1 MHHLHHQDTATESSM
16 SSSTS
21 KYISLFINL
30 RILYQQNTKTKC
42 SFEKKSFRPNFLG
55 NSNVYLSAKSRV
67 NQIPSL
73 IKSPMEFTSCCV
85 SCANK
90 LKGTISQ
97 SPSTAPMRCSRVP
110 KHLKER
116 VEQLPPASSFYLPGL
131 VPGRWWRSR
140 TGAHVIVGES
150 QNSGR
155 SVVSEVHKH
164 VVVGTAA
171 KSKTGM
177 FKEGRI
183 FPPARWCVELFSVCV
198 FFFTHL
204 FSTFPEPPLTAEASP
219 FSTARKFCG
228 VTSCGGGGGTTPYQS
243 EI

>member
-1 MHHLHHQDTATESSM
+1 MQHISHREINEKFCHAPVCISYAGTCTGWCPEGLSPPAAGEQHILKHHLHHQDTATESSM

-21 KYISLFINL
+21 KYISTFVNL

-42 SFEKKSFRPNFLG
+42 TFEKKSFRPNFLG

-97 SPSTAPMRCSRVP
+97 SPSTVPIRCSRVP

-116 VEQLPPASSFYLPGL
+116 VQQLPPTSSFYLPGL
-131 VPGRWWRSR
+131 VP
-140 TGAHVIVGES
+140 
-150 QNSGR
+150 
-155 SVVSEVHKH
+155 
-164 VVVGTAA
+164 
-171 KSKTGM
+171 
-177 FKEGRI
+177 
-183 FPPARWCVELFSVCV
+183 
-198 FFFTHL
+198 
-204 FSTFPEPPLTAEASP
+204 AS
-219 FSTARKFCG
+219 
-228 VTSCGGGGGTTPYQS
+228 
-243 EI
+243 